1 MTVVTPHP
9 IYLTADIREIE
20 RLAQAQPGREP
31 LMEQAGL
38 AAAEYAR
45 ELLGEYG
52 RRVLVLAGPGN
63 NGGDAFEA
71 ATHLKQWYYR
81 VELVFTGDEH
91 TLSAVAL
98 AALAKWRE
106 CGGQTYAAPP
116 AALRPDLVID
126 GLFGIGLARPL
137 NGGYAELI
145 AGINRVPGKK
155 LALDIA
161 SGINADTGAVM
172 GCALRATHTIT
183 FIGLKPGLL
192 TLDGPDYCG
201 KFGAKPVGAIRI
213 ADLGLDFGT
222 LPASKGATTGSE
234 SLRNALPPRP
244 LNFHKGRAGSV
255 GVLGGAYGMVGAAV
269 LAGRAA
275 LKLGAGKVFLGLL
288 TDHPPYLD
296 YTQPEL
302 MLRTPRD
309 LLEAGVVTAFAV
321 GPGMGTVKSAE
332 QLMREVLDAGVPLVL
347 DADALNLIASSKTLQ
362 ARLPKRN
369 APSVLTP
376 HPAEAARLLG
386 CAAAAVQSD
395 RIQAALDLAQR
406 FRAIT
411 VLKGNGSIIA
421 SPDGAWLINTSGNPG
436 MASAGMGDVLTGMIA
451 SLLAQGADARN
462 ATRPR
467 LAAWRGGRVPSR
479 GGRGA
484 ARYHRQRCD
493 RRGAQ
498 RCERRAAPGLNG
510 AISPQS
516 NRFNSDRQE

>member
-1 MTVVTPHP
+1 MTVVTSRP
-9 IYLTADIREIE
+9 IYLSAEIREIE
-20 RLAQAQPGREP
+20 RLAQAQPGCGP

-52 RRVLVLAGPGN
+52 RNVLVLAGPGN

-71 ATHLKQWYYR
+71 ATHLKQWFYR

-91 TLSAVAL
+91 TLSAEAL
-98 AALAKWRE
+98 AALTKWRK
-106 CGGQTYAAPP
+106 CGGTTYSAPP
-116 AALRPDLVID
+116 AALHPDLVID

-137 NGGYAELI
+137 EGGYADLI
-145 AGINRVPGKK
+145 AGTNRLPGPK

-183 FIGLKPGLL
+183 FIALKPGLL

-201 KFGAKPVGAIRI
+201 TLGGKPDGKLGGAIRV

-222 LPASKGATTGSE
+222 LPASKGATTGSG
-234 SLRNALPPRP
+234 SLRKALPPRP
-244 LNFHKGRAGSV
+244 LNFHKGKAGSV

-275 LKLGAGKVFLGLL
+275 LKLGAGKVFLGLM

-309 LLEAGVVTAFAV
+309 LLETGMVTTFAV

-362 ARLPKRN
+362 ARLPKRS
-369 APSVLTP
+369 AASVLTP

-386 CAAAAVQSD
+386 CATAAVQND
-395 RIQAALDLAQR
+395 RIQAALDISQR
-406 FRAIT
+406 YQAVV
-411 VLKGNGSIIA
+411 VLKGNGSVIA
-421 SPDGAWLINTSGNPG
+421 FPDGTWLINTSGNPG

-451 SLLAQGADARN
+451 SLLAQGANAGDAT
-462 ATRPR
+462 AAAVWLHGAAADS
-467 LAAWRGGRVPSR
+467 LAAQGQGPLGITASDVID
-479 GGRGA
+479 A
-484 ARYHRQRCD
+484 ARRVANAVQRP
-493 RRGAQ
+493 A
-498 RCERRAAPGLNG
+498 
-510 AISPQS
+510 
-516 NRFNSDRQE
+516 